1 VMGSSDL
8 RPNAWPVPAGQSFT
22 YPESLNAPDL
32 ALRVEYSEDLKT
44 WNREGVVEVQRW
56 VLNENQ
62 EMVRVTLPASERA
75 QFVRLVVER
84 IQ

>member
-1 VMGSSDL
+1 MGSSDL
-8 RPNAWPVPAGQSFT
+8 RKNAWPVLAGQSFT
-22 YPESLNAPDL
+22 YPESRNAPDL
-32 ALRVEYSEDLKT
+32 VLQVEYSEDLKT

-62 EMVRVTLPASERA
+62 EMVRVTLPVSERA